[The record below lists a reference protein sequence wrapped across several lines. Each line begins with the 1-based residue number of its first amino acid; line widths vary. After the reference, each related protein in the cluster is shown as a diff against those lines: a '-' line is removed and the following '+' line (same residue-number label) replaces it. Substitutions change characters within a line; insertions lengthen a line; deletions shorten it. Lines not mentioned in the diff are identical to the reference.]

1 MRRTLLLTLIFG
13 SAAGIAWLDSPNAA
27 PVAYAAAQPVHDED
41 SRLTVRDQETIR
53 KTFDLGAGPHS
64 IEIDNVEGFIEVVGA
79 DSNQVTLS
87 INKTIRAESQAKLEE
102 ARKEVTLEVTHN
114 GGSLKLLVDG
124 PFRCNCNCGDGRR
137 WSNFRGHEGYRV
149 RMDFQLQV
157 PRNIDFR
164 LLTVNS
170 GHIKASDLRG
180 RYSVHNVN
188 GGIELLAVA
197 GSGTAHTVNGG
208 VKVTFH
214 ANPAEPSS
222 FESVNGDIDLYFVR
236 GLSADFRF
244 KTFNGN
250 VYSDFEMTS
259 LPVRALEKR
268 QEGAKTIFRTDR
280 FTGGRV
286 GSGGVEIRTENL
298 NGDIRIRENHE

>member
-1 MRRTLLLTLIFG
+1 MRRNKMILTL
-13 SAAGIAWLDSPNAA
+13 SLGIAAVFIGFRSDNGASVAHAA
-27 PVAYAAAQPVHDED
+27 PPGDED
-41 SRLTVRDQETIR
+41 SRLPVREQETIR
-53 KTFDLGAGPHS
+53 KSFDLGAGPRS
-64 IEIDNVEGFIEVVGA
+64 IEIDNVDGFIEVVGT
-79 DSNQVTLS
+79 DSNQVSLQ
-87 INKTIRAESQAKLEE
+87 IAKTIRAESQAKLEE

-114 GGSLKLLVDG
+114 GGSLKVLVDG
-124 PFRCNCNCGDGRR
+124 PFRCNCNCGEGRR
-137 WSNFRGHEGYRV
+137 WINFRGHEGYRV
-149 RMDFQLQV
+149 RWDFRLQV

-188 GGIELLAVA
+188 GGIELLAVS

-208 VKVTFH
+208 VKVTFRE
-214 ANPAEPSS
+214 NPGDLSS
-222 FESVNGDIDLYFVR
+222 FESVNGDIDLYFAR

-250 VYSDFEMTS
+250 VYSDFPMTS
-259 LPVRALEKR
+259 LPVRALQKT
-268 QEGAKTIFRTDR
+268 QEGAKTVFRTDR